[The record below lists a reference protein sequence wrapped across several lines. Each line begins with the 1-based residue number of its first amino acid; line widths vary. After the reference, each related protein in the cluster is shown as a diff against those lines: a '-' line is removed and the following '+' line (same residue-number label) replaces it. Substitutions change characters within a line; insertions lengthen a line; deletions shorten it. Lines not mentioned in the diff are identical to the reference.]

1 MAQNGHY
8 LWASLTLAAYFVV
21 SFPVA
26 LGAAFVLRLNRI
38 ALIRSACACAI
49 IAYLPIVMFVILVVT
64 RWAAPVLVF
73 FVTPVVLLLIKDFCD
88 RNWLKAV
95 AMMTILITAFTVV
108 SMIVELALVHFGY
121 LHS

>member
-1 MAQNGHY
+1 
-8 LWASLTLAAYFVV
+8 
-21 SFPVA
+21 
-26 LGAAFVLRLNRI
+26 
-38 ALIRSACACAI
+38 
-49 IAYLPIVMFVILVVT
+49 MFVILVVT